1 MLLLYQCLSLH
12 PYIFRSLNI
21 LKLVHT
27 LQSWLVVLPYEI
39 ICGNKGANGAGE
51 NRQPYS
57 CTPILVSFYF
67 RICVDFL
74 PTEEISLT
82 TSYIYTVS
90 PHLPARTHVEEPRLS
105 LIAHKIIQGT
115 FSFPSSSP
123 NPQGFFLRLAFD
135 TY

>member
-1 MLLLYQCLSLH
+1 MLLLYQCLFLH

-27 LQSWLVVLPYEI
+27 LQSWLVVLAY
-39 ICGNKGANGAGE
+39 
-51 NRQPYS
+51 
-57 CTPILVSFYF
+57 LVRLYAETRERMARGRTASQIPALLFSFLF
-67 RICVDFL
+67 ISVDFL

-82 TSYIYTVS
+82 ESSIYTVS
-90 PHLPARTHVEEPRLS
+90 PHLPTRTHLEEPRLS
-105 LIAHKIIQGT
+105 LTAHEITQGT